1 MVKLVGRRTGVVVDT
16 EDLAQDGA
24 FDDLDAF
31 WAAAA
36 QPAWDNDGQDVAR
49 QEPEDDRRVSFAGS
63 VDALEALDEPP
74 AFGNDSDDDLP
85 QSPMN
90 DSDGEEVVA
99 RQARTPDSRRRP
111 YEPPQP
117 DPSAE
122 GLRRSRR
129 ARFPVMKWW
138 KGERVIYEPDSQTG
152 LQKVA
157 AVQLGAPTPRPK
169 KRPRHLTKKIG
180 GIIMDDTPLQPSDY
194 ESDTQGTEA
203 RLWNEG
209 SQHAQTTKFAARF
222 SEHRFSALPTEDDEP
237 AVMACQ
243 AIATA
248 EDAARDDVYPGWAS
262 GVMELP
268 MGGVK
273 GSESTGSLT
282 MLFFVSTSQ
291 NLAVELTLYQSE
303 DAVVTDPHESEALR
317 FQFSPGDQFYVPP
330 NNTYRLMNRSTT
342 QPAKLFFAMLRP
354 VCDHDDSSSSG

>member
-49 QEPEDDRRVSFAGS
+49 QEPERRRSSVSFAGS
-63 VDALEALDEPP
+63 VDALEAMDSPP
-74 AFGNDSDDDLP
+74 AFGDDDDDDLP

-90 DSDGEEVVA
+90 DSDGEEVIA

-138 KGERVIYEPDSQTG
+138 KGERVIYEPDAQTG

-157 AVQLGAPTPRPK
+157 AVQLGLLRRGPKTPRTS
-169 KRPRHLTKKIG
+169 RRNRWNHYGRHPVATVGLRVG
-180 GIIMDDTPLQPSDY
+180 HAGHGSPV
-194 ESDTQGTEA
+194 
-203 RLWNEG
+203 WNEG
-209 SQHAQTTKFAARF
+209 QHAQTTKFAARF
-222 SEHRFSALPTEDDEP
+222 SEHRFSASRRKATSRRSWPARPSLPPRTRR
-237 AVMACQ
+237 
-243 AIATA
+243 ATTSTRLGFW
-248 EDAARDDVYPGWAS
+248 RDGLA
-262 GVMELP
+262 
-268 MGGVK
+268 MGAVK

-291 NLAVELTLYQSE
+291 NLAVELTLFPSE
-303 DAVVTDPHESEALR
+303 DAMVTDPDEAEALR

-354 VCDHDDSSSSG
+354 VCDRDDSSSSG